1 MGGQNITVV
10 CARTKTK
17 DKETIFLSLW
27 YKSSVIFTSGGLT
40 ECSEE
45 KTVQITILFILWRS
59 QTDLHPVSP
68 PRSHLFTRKTP
79 RFCYRI
85 IPVLSFFFVKCG
97 VLAEALERVL
107 KLWIRLGRDAIFD
120 TLKTLFESS
129 LRPNADRNF
138 PASHVPGFV
147 GIRTTRARNQCFQRF
162 ATQKNTRAEC
172 FAICFYPRMVR
183 TSCAIFSWCH
193 TPQSQRGSSSPG
205 V

>member
-1 MGGQNITVV
+1 MFRRKNCSNYNFVHFVGKSNWPSSCIT
-10 CARTKTK
+10 AEKSLIYSKNATLL
-17 DKETIFLSLW
+17 LSHN
-27 YKSSVIFTSGGLT
+27 TSL
-40 ECSEE
+40 
-45 KTVQITILFILWRS
+45 
-59 QTDLHPVSP
+59 
-68 PRSHLFTRKTP
+68 
-79 RFCYRI
+79 
-85 IPVLSFFFVKCG
+85 VLFFVKCG

-147 GIRTTRARNQCFQRF
+147 GIRTTRAHNQCFQRF

>member
-45 KTVQITILFILWRS
+45 KTVQITILFILWGS

-68 PRSHLFTRKTP
+68 LRSHSVYSKNVTLLLSHNTSL
-79 RFCYRI
+79 
-85 IPVLSFFFVKCG
+85 VLFFVKCG

-120 TLKTLFESS
+120 TLKTEC
-129 LRPNADRNF
+129 R
-138 PASHVPGFV
+138 
-147 GIRTTRARNQCFQRF
+147 
-162 ATQKNTRAEC
+162 QK
-172 FAICFYPRMVR
+172 
-183 TSCAIFSWCH
+183 FSRLTC
-193 TPQSQRGSSSPG
+193 PG
-205 V
+205 VCRHPHYAGTQSMLPALCNPKKYAGRVFCNLFLSKNGKNIMCHFLLVPHTSVSAWLV